1 MATHFY
7 TNHKE
12 LSQDKKQQIVDYLLA
27 GRLSN
32 SGYDWNVFKSM
43 SAQRSRLRA
52 ILRLADINKLN
63 WRKLSLEDFEFKDG
77 TLCRYIIF
85 WSFNEDI
92 TWRMQELVSKNK
104 N

>member
-12 LSQDKKQQIVDYLLA
+12 LSQDQKQQIVDYLLA

-32 SGYDWNVFKSM
+32 SGYDWKAFRRL

-63 WRKLSLEDFEFKDG
+63 WENLSLGGFQFKDG
-77 TLCRYIIF
+77 TLCRYIVF
-85 WSFNEDI
+85 HSSNEDI